1 MAHDRFS
8 RDQGF
13 SMNRKR
19 VRRLMHLMGLK
30 AFYPKPNLSERFH
43 TQCACPYLL
52 HGLTIDRPN
61 QV

>member
-1 MAHDRFS
+1 
-8 RDQGF
+8 
-13 SMNRKR
+13 MNRKR